1 MFFVNVFEKS
11 EKFKLKTENKN
22 TVLAKIAT
30 IFVKYVFRDLFLSL
44 SLSLTSLEFYKGEK
58 LIALV

>member
-11 EKFKLKTENKN
+11 EKFKLKTESKN

-30 IFVKYVFRDLFLSL
+30 IFLKYVFRDL

-58 LIALV
+58 LIVLV

>member
-11 EKFKLKTENKN
+11 EKFKLKTGNKN

-30 IFVKYVFRDLFLSL
+30 IFLKYVFRDLSL
-44 SLSLTSLEFYKGEK
+44 SLSHLFRIL
-58 LIALV
+58 